1 MKEVIAID
9 GYAATGKSTQAKN
22 IAKYL
27 NFLHIDSGAMYR
39 AITLFSLNNFFKKNQ
54 INIKKLIENLDTID
68 INFIISN
75 NMQVITINEE
85 NIQNKLRNIDV
96 EQNVSE
102 IASVPE
108 VRSFLIKKQRQIA
121 IKNNLVMDGRDIGTV
136 VFPKSK
142 NKIFLTASPE
152 IRAKRRFDQIKL
164 TNKNLSLSKVLDS
177 VRIRDKKDELRKIS
191 PLKPASDAKII
202 DTSNY
207 NKKEVFNKIILTL
220 QL

>member
-9 GYAATGKSTQAKN
+9 GYAATGKTTQAKN

-39 AITLFSLNNFFKKNQ
+39 ALTFFSLNNFLKKNQ

-68 INFIISN
+68 VNFKISN
-75 NMQVITINEE
+75 KMQVITINNE
-85 NIQNKLRNIDV
+85 NIQNQLRNIDV

-108 VRSFLIKKQRQIA
+108 VRSFLMKKQRQIA
-121 IKNNLVMDGRDIGTV
+121 IKNNVVMDGRDIGTV
-136 VFPKSK
+136 VFPESK

-164 TNKNLSLSKVLDS
+164 TNKSFSFSKVLNN
-177 VRIRDKKDELRKIS
+177 VKIRDKKDESRKIS
-191 PLKPASDAKII
+191 PLKPAIDAKII

-207 NKKEVFNKIILTL
+207 NKIEVFNKIILTL

>member
-22 IAKYL
+22 IAKHL

-39 AITLFSLNNFFKKNQ
+39 AITFFSLNNFFKKNQ
-54 INIKKLIENLDTID
+54 INIKKLIKNLDTID
-68 INFIISN
+68 INFLISN
-75 NMQVITINEE
+75 NMQVITINDE

-102 IASVPE
+102 IASLPE

-121 IKNNLVMDGRDIGTV
+121 IKNNVVMDGRDIGTV

-152 IRAKRRFDQIKL
+152 IRAKRRYDQIKL
-164 TNKNLSLSKVLDS
+164 TNKNLSFSKVLDS

-207 NKKEVFNKIILTL
+207 NKREVFNKIILTL

>member
-27 NFLHIDSGAMYR
+27 NYLHIDSGSMYR
-39 AITLFSLNNFFKKNQ
+39 AITFFSLNYFFKKNQ
-54 INIKKLIENLDTID
+54 INIKKLIDNLDAIN

-75 NMQVITINEE
+75 KTQVITINDE

-121 IKNNLVMDGRDIGTV
+121 IKNNVVMDGRDIGTV

-164 TNKNLSLSKVLDS
+164 TNKNLSFSKVLDS
-177 VRIRDKKDELRKIS
+177 VRIRDKKDESRKIS

-207 NKKEVFNKIILTL
+207 NKREVFNKIILTL
-220 QL
+220 KL